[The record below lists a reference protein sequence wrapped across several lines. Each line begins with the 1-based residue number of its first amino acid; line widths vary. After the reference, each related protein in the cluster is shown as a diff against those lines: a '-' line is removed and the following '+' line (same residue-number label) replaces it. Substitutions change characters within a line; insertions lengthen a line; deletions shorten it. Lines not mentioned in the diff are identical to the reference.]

1 MNKKGQTAVFIFI
14 MCLWSGIALGQ
25 EEIGSS
31 LLKIGIG
38 ARPAGLGGAFT
49 ALSDDI
55 NALHWNPAGLGRF
68 QGKEL
73 AFTHAVFFG
82 DIREEFIGYAQ
93 PLAKLGT
100 VGGGLTYLHLDE
112 VRQRD
117 ESGYEIA
124 SFTPYDLLGIL
135 TWAGKIGRNFEIG
148 ANLKYI
154 YKKNREAEITK
165 ASYLDVGGKAS
176 FRPLKFGLVLQN
188 LSQDRPEE
196 DPLPRTVRS
205 GLALSLFNETTI
217 LVLDTIKEKDEDTQ
231 YRLGAEYRPGS
242 NLSLRLGAK
251 LDEDKEA
258 KITAGLGL
266 TWKICRLDYAFLRH
280 DRNSDN
286 THRLSISLRFVS
298 SQ

>member
-1 MNKKGQTAVFIFI
+1 MVTKKSQTTIFVL
-14 MCLWSGIALGQ
+14 MVCLWSGIALGQ
-25 EEIGSS
+25 EDIGSG

-55 NALHWNPAGLGRF
+55 NALHWNPAGLGKLRE
-68 QGKEL
+68 KEL
-73 AFTHAVFFG
+73 AFTHAVFYG
-82 DIREEFIGYAQ
+82 DIREEFVGYAH
-93 PLAKLGT
+93 PLGRLGA

-117 ESGYEIA
+117 ESGDEIA

-135 TWAGKIGRNFEIG
+135 AWAGKIGRNFEIG
-148 ANLKYI
+148 ANFKYI
-154 YKKNREAEITK
+154 YQKNREAEITK
-165 ASYLDVGGKAS
+165 ANYLDVGGIAS

-188 LSQDRPEE
+188 LSYDRPKE

-205 GLALSLFNETTI
+205 GLALNLFNETAI
-217 LVLDTIKEKDEDTQ
+217 FVLDAVKEKDEDIQ
-231 YRLGAEYRPGS
+231 YGLGAEYRPGS
-242 NLSLRLGAK
+242 PLALRLGAK
-251 LDEDKEA
+251 FDEDEEA
-258 KITAGLGL
+258 KVTAGLGL

-286 THRLSISLRFVS
+286 IHRLSLSLRF
-298 SQ
+298 